1 MGSEVDRQA
10 GREVAGEASTLA
22 ADATTQAAERA
33 RMVRLCAHL
42 SGDSHAAEDLAQETL
57 LEAWRGRHKLSPGA
71 TPDERARWLSAIA
84 RNVCLRWA
92 RRRGREMARDGGR
105 YSLLTA
111 ADGAGEAAR
120 IDDGPA
126 DDLNLEVELE
136 RRELVRLLDRAM
148 ALLPPD
154 TRRVLVE
161 RYVAESPAAETA
173 LRLGLSEG
181 AVAMRLQRGKLAL
194 RRVLLTE
201 FRGVA
206 VDFGLVDGEAEEWRE
221 TRLWCQSCGAR
232 RLVGHLS
239 PTRSEF
245 WLRCPGCGSI
255 NRSSMSRRTGL
266 VWDGL
271 KGFRPILTRLMAWMD
286 PFYRQALSP
295 APVPCT
301 GCGRPMRF
309 RLQRLGADRPQA
321 VEVRARCGACGARV
335 QTYHAW
341 LALCTPQGRSFYKE
355 HGRIRRV
362 GDYVVAV
369 GPAGGPALV
378 TSYES
383 VVGAARLD
391 VVVTRDTL
399 RILGV
404 YGADEAR
411 ATTARPIGE

>member
-1 MGSEVDRQA
+1 MGSVVDRKA
-10 GREVAGEASTLA
+10 EREITREEGAVA
-22 ADATTQAAERA
+22 ADATTPAAERA
-33 RMVRLCAHL
+33 RIVRLCAHL
-42 SGDSHAAEDLAQETL
+42 SGDRHAAEDLAQETL
-57 LEAWRGRHKLSPGA
+57 LEAWRRRHKLSPGA
-71 TPDERARWLSAIA
+71 TADERGRWLSAIA

-92 RRRGREMARDGGR
+92 RRRGREIVWGGGR
-105 YSLLTA
+105 FSSPMA

-120 IDDGPA
+120 IDDGLA
-126 DDLNLEVELE
+126 DDFDLEHELE

-161 RYVAESPAAETA
+161 RYVEEASHAETA

-201 FRGVA
+201 FRGEA
-206 VDFGLVDGEAEEWRE
+206 VDFGLVDGETEVWRE

-232 RLVGHLS
+232 RLVGRLS

-301 GCGRPMRF
+301 GCGRPVRF
-309 RLQRLGADRPQA
+309 RLQRLDADRPHA
-321 VEVRARCGACGARV
+321 VEVRARCGACGANV
-335 QTYHAW
+335 QTYHTW
-341 LALCTPQGRSFYKE
+341 LALCTPQGRRFYRE

-362 GDYVVAV
+362 GEYVVAV

-391 VVVTRDTL
+391 VVAARDTL
-399 RILGV
+399 RVLGI
-404 YGADEAR
+404 YGAGEAR
-411 ATTARPIGE
+411 ATASRPAGE